1 MLAGRGVPVD
11 RLESYAAEPKL
22 DGWRVSVSVES
33 ARVTV
38 RTRHGREI
46 TEKVPEFG
54 ALAELGLAMVLDGE
68 LVAGAGRASDFLP
81 CRSGARDPTPR
92 PLTPG
97 VRRVRCR
104 LARWCRSED
113 GVVRAE
119 DGVVRAEDGVVR
131 AAPRP
136 A

>member
-1 MLAGRGVPVD
+1 MIAGRCVPVD

-38 RTRHGREI
+38 RARHGREV
-46 TEKVPEFG
+46 TEEVPEFG
-54 ALAELGLAMVLDGE
+54 PTAHLGLAMVLDGE

-104 LARWCRSED
+104 LSRWCRSED
-113 GVVRAE
+113 GVVRAAS
-119 DGVVRAEDGVVR
+119 RPAR
-131 AAPRP
+131 AA
-136 A
+136 